1 MSQEEWVEPRGPHLP
16 DAITRIPLGVW
27 PFLALAVLEAYG
39 RLARLGSVRF
49 EGPVDSVEALIGAVG
64 ALAVPLIGVALF
76 LRHPHAHRTLPS
88 ITVGVALLAAL
99 TVVDALRDL
108 VVQGIVQSELDFQ
121 TSILASTGYSV
132 IQALVRVF
140 AVTYLAI
147 GLHDARRFADRTRG
161 SEVRALLLIAA
172 LGSPAIMAFVV
183 WPWPGE
189 QVLPNL
195 LSLVAQVLTNL
206 AWTYFAWVAFRGWAA
221 GEEPKIGWGL
231 AALVGA
237 GNVVVTMLAA
247 FLNLAV
253 WAAGPTEGQ
262 VPLVFE
268 AYRVLL
274 AVLAGLWVALLAAFW
289 LGLPAEG
296 QTETRDA
303 PTTERVS
310 G

>member
-16 DAITRIPLGVW
+16 DVITRIPLGVW
-27 PFLALAVLEAYG
+27 PFLALALLEAYG
-39 RLARLGSVRF
+39 RLTRLGSVRF
-49 EGPVDSVEALIGAVG
+49 DGPVDSVEALIGAVG

-88 ITVGVALLAAL
+88 ITAGVALLAAL

-108 VVQGIVQSELDFQ
+108 VVQGIVQSELDYQ

-161 SEVRALLLIAA
+161 TGVRALLLIAA
-172 LGSPAIMAFVV
+172 LGSPAILAFVV

-268 AYRVLL
+268 TYRVLL
-274 AVLAGLWVALLAAFW
+274 AVLAGLWVALLTAFW

-296 QTETRDA
+296 ETETREA
-303 PTTERVS
+303 PSTERVS

>member
-1 MSQEEWVEPRGPHLP
+1 VSQEEWVEPRGPHLP

-27 PFLALAVLEAYG
+27 PFLALAILEAYG
-39 RLARLGSVRF
+39 QFVPLGSVRF
-49 EGPVDSVEALIGAVG
+49 EGPADSVEALIGAVG

-76 LRHPHAHRTLPS
+76 LRHPYAHRTLPS

-147 GLHDARRFADRTRG
+147 GLHDARQFADRSRG
-161 SEVRALLLIAA
+161 SGVRAVLLIAA

-183 WPWPGE
+183 WPWPD
-189 QVLPNL
+189 QQFLPNL
-195 LSLVAQVLTNL
+195 LNLAAQVLTNL
-206 AWTYFAWVAFRGWAA
+206 AWTYLAWVALRGWAA
-221 GEEPKIGWGL
+221 GEEPNAGWGL
-231 AALVGA
+231 AVLVSA
-237 GNVVVTMLAA
+237 GNLVVTMLAA

-253 WAAGPTEGQ
+253 WAVGPTEAQ
-262 VPLVFE
+262 VPFVFE

-289 LGLPAEG
+289 IGLPAEP
-296 QTETRDA
+296 QAEA
-303 PTTERVS
+303 PEELPT
-310 G
+310 

>member
-27 PFLALAVLEAYG
+27 PFLALALLEAYG
-39 RLARLGSVRF
+39 RFARFGSVRF
-49 EGPVDSVEALIGAVG
+49 EGPVDYVEALIGAVG

-76 LRHPHAHRTLPS
+76 LRHPYAHRTLPS

-108 VVQGIVQSELDFQ
+108 VVRGIVQSELDFQ

-147 GLHDARRFADRTRG
+147 GLHDARRLADLSRG
-161 SEVRALLLIAA
+161 SGVRALLLIAA
-172 LGSPAIMAFVV
+172 LGSPAVMAFVV
-183 WPWPGE
+183 WPWPE
-189 QVLPNL
+189 QQFLPNL

-221 GEEPKIGWGL
+221 GEAPNVGWGL

-237 GNVVVTMLAA
+237 GNLVVSMLAA
-247 FLNLAV
+247 VLNLAV
-253 WAAGPTEGQ
+253 WAVGPTDGQ
-262 VPLVFE
+262 VPFVFE
-268 AYRVLL
+268 AYRALL
-274 AVLAGLWVALLAAFW
+274 AVLACLWVALLAAFW
-289 LGLPAEG
+289 LGLPAEREAEA
-296 QTETRDA
+296 QAEA
-303 PTTERVS
+303 PT
-310 G
+310 

>member
-16 DAITRIPLGVW
+16 DVITRVPLGVW
-27 PFLALAVLEAYG
+27 PFLALAVLEGYG
-39 RLARLGSVRF
+39 RLVRLGSVSF
-49 EGPVDSVEALIGAVG
+49 EGPVDYVEALIGTVG
-64 ALAVPLIGVALF
+64 ALAVPLVGVALF

-147 GLHDARRFADRTRG
+147 GLSDARRFADRTRG
-161 SEVRALLLIAA
+161 SGVRAVLLIAA

-183 WPWPGE
+183 WPWPE
-189 QVLPNL
+189 QQVLPNL

-206 AWTYFAWVAFRGWAA
+206 AWTYLAWVAFRGWAA
-221 GEEPKIGWGL
+221 GEEPNVGWGL
-231 AALVGA
+231 VALVSA
-237 GNVVVTMLAA
+237 GNLAVTMLAA

-253 WAAGPTEGQ
+253 WAVGPTEGQ

-274 AVLAGLWVALLAAFW
+274 AVLSGLWVALLAAFW
-289 LGLPAEG
+289 LGLPAEREAEA
-296 QTETRDA
+296 QEL
-303 PTTERVS
+303 PT
-310 G
+310 

>member
-1 MSQEEWVEPRGPHLP
+1 MSQEEWVEPRGPHMP
-16 DAITRIPLGVW
+16 DVITRIPFGAW

-39 RLARLGSVRF
+39 RLARLGSVRL
-49 EGPVDSVEALIGAVG
+49 EGPVDYVEALIGTVG

-76 LRHPHAHRTLPS
+76 LRHPSAHRTLPS

-147 GLHDARRFADRTRG
+147 GLHDARRFEDRTQG
-161 SEVRALLLIAA
+161 SGLRALLLIAA

-183 WPWPGE
+183 WPWPQE
-189 QVLPNL
+189 QILPSL
-195 LSLVAQVLTNL
+195 LSLAAQVLTNL

-221 GEEPKIGWGL
+221 DEKPNIGWGL
-231 AALVGA
+231 AALVGV
-237 GNVVVTMLAA
+237 GNLVVTMLAA

-253 WAAGPTEGQ
+253 WAVGPTEGQ
-262 VPLVFE
+262 VPFVFE
-268 AYRVLL
+268 AYRVLV

-296 QTETRDA
+296 EAETREELS
-303 PTTERVS
+303 TLRGS